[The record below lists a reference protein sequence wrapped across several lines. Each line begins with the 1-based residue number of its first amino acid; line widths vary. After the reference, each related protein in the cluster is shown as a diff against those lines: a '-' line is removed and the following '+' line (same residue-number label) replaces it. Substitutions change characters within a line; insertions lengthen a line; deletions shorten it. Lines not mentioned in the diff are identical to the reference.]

1 MNINLQEKM
10 DKAYAELKDIATRTV
25 EANGGVKIIGN
36 NTQDNK

>member
-10 DKAYAELKDIATRTV
+10 DKAYAELKDIVTRTV
-25 EANGGVKIIGN
+25 ETNGGVKIVGN